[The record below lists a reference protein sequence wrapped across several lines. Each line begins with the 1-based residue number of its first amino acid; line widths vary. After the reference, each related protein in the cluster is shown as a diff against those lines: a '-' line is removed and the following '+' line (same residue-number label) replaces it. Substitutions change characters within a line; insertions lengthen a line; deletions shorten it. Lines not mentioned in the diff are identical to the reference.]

1 MSPLATTRV
10 HLLCAGDYEW
20 PRDKPVSPE
29 LKDLMSKIF
38 VADPAARISIA
49 QIQVPSDVICHLTFV
64 DEIVIGEHLQSI
76 P

>member
-1 MSPLATTRV
+1 MCCVAKKRLDV
-10 HLLCAGDYEW
+10 LCAGDYEW

-49 QIQVPSDVICHLTFV
+49 QIQVRSRATYLSIDICR
-64 DEIVIGEHLQSI
+64 
-76 P
+76 